1 MYTSLMNA
9 YSKDKKMQNG
19 YERLSKNAQ
28 EGCQSDSYACNTLI
42 LGLSRWVCL
51 MTVGSCTIR

>member
-19 YERLSKNAQ
+19 YGRLSKSAQ
-28 EGCQSDSYACNTLI
+28 EGCQSDSYSCNSLI
-42 LGLSRWVCL
+42 LGFVK
-51 MTVGSCTIR
+51 VGLFDDSW